1 MCLKPILIPGLKM
14 NNTMKEELNL
24 CQQILEEYKQGK
36 RYFEYLDLDDD
47 SDGNFEGQDL
57 EGIIFENCSF
67 YISFKGANLKNAK
80 FINGGIKTCDFREAD
95 LSNAHFENLAV
106 EGSQFA
112 GSKHDGIY
120 FNNNSAYGQHVS
132 QADFD
137 TWIKN
142 TNDER
147 LT

>member
-1 MCLKPILIPGLKM
+1 M
-14 NNTMKEELNL
+14 EEESKL

-36 RYFEYLDLDDD
+36 RYFEDIHLEYE
-47 SDGNFEGQDL
+47 NFEGQDL
-57 EGIIFENCSF
+57 QGIIFENCSF

-95 LSNAHFENLAV
+95 LTNAHFENLAV
-106 EGSQFA
+106 ESSQFA
-112 GSKHDGIY
+112 GSKHNGFY

-142 TNDER
+142 E
-147 LT
+147 